1 MRFKHVTLPK
11 HLQGVSHVSVSCYS
25 FPEEVGTAVLGVPG
39 PGDPS
44 YTPNNQLP
52 RSTESVKATEM
63 VGKGCGITAVASY
76 LTANPASVSGHLF
89 IQVCVFIQ
97 SVLVPL
103 HWSSFYKKI

>member
-1 MRFKHVTLPK
+1 MRFKHVILQK
-11 HLQGVSHVSVSCYS
+11 HLQGVSHLSVSCYL

-44 YTPNNQLP
+44 YIPNNQPP
-52 RSTESVKATEM
+52 RGTETVKATEM
-63 VGKGCGITAVASY
+63 IGKGCSITAVASY
-76 LTANPASVSGHLF
+76 VTTNPVSVSRHLF

-97 SVLVPL
+97 SILVPL